1 MRAVT
6 KKVKMKKN
14 VVINTYHITN
24 VVFLGVIQNGI
35 QKQKQQKYLS
45 FPWYEKEEHQ
55 LKYGQKLY
63 IGRKC
68 EHGSEWKPDKHHRI
82 CGLHFYSGKYS
93 NDPQDP
99 DYVPSWFQNKGT
111 IQGVEQVNVK
121 LPKNFLDS
129 EGKIENQN
137 I

>member
-1 MRAVT
+1 MIRKRGAPVEMWA
-6 KKVKMKKN
+6 KA
-14 VVINTYHITN
+14 
-24 VVFLGVIQNGI
+24 
-35 QKQKQQKYLS
+35 
-45 FPWYEKEEHQ
+45 
-55 LKYGQKLY
+55 

-68 EHGSEWKPDKHHRI
+68 EHGSEWKPDKNHRI

-111 IQGVEQVNVK
+111 IQGVEQLNVI
-121 LPKNFLDS
+121 LPEKTFLDL

-137 I
+137 ICVGNLFFGVKWYLGEKFSKAAYLCNFK

>member
-1 MRAVT
+1 MIRKRGAPVEMWA
-6 KKVKMKKN
+6 KA
-14 VVINTYHITN
+14 
-24 VVFLGVIQNGI
+24 
-35 QKQKQQKYLS
+35 
-45 FPWYEKEEHQ
+45 
-55 LKYGQKLY
+55 

-68 EHGSEWKPDKHHRI
+68 EHGSEWKPDKYHRI

-111 IQGVEQVNVK
+111 IQGVEQLNVK
-121 LPKNFLDS
+121 LPEKTFLDL
-129 EGKIENQN
+129 EGKIKNQK